1 VYGAVTRVNIGL
13 GFEAGLSVVI
23 IAMFL
28 DRMTT
33 ALSSHSAVEKAKRLA
48 TREPHLLHTSPA
60 QPLRHARS
68 MTRRRTMRTKRLAL
82 TGAVALAAAGTLAAC
97 GGGDDD
103 TITIGVHA
111 GWEEG
116 IAISYLWANVL
127 EEQGYTVE
135 LETAD
140 AGVVFQS
147 LADGTYDLNFDTW
160 LPATHA
166 DYLER
171 YGDDIEEVGMW
182 YENAPLTIAVNE
194 DAPIQSLDELADN
207 ADEFGNRLVGID
219 PGAGLTRI
227 TEDEVIPTYGLED
240 MEFVVS
246 STSAMLAELGA
257 AMDSGENIVVP
268 LWRPHWAYDAFDIRD
283 LEDPEGALGE
293 PDDIYI
299 YGHSGFAEEN
309 EEVAGWLSNFTMGD
323 EDLASLENII
333 FNEGG
338 GDDPAAGVEQWLEE
352 NPDFADSM
360 ISE

>member
-1 VYGAVTRVNIGL
+1 
-13 GFEAGLSVVI
+13 
-23 IAMFL
+23 
-28 DRMTT
+28 
-33 ALSSHSAVEKAKRLA
+33 
-48 TREPHLLHTSPA
+48 
-60 QPLRHARS
+60 
-68 MTRRRTMRTKRLAL
+68 
-82 TGAVALAAAGTLAAC
+82 
-97 GGGDDD
+97 
-103 TITIGVHA
+103 
-111 GWEEG
+111 
-116 IAISYLWANVL
+116 
-127 EEQGYTVE
+127 
-135 LETAD
+135 
-140 AGVVFQS
+140 
-147 LADGTYDLNFDTW
+147 
-160 LPATHA
+160 
-166 DYLER
+166 
-171 YGDDIEEVGMW
+171 MW

-257 AMDSGENIVVP
+257 AMDSGENIVVT